1 MATILEKS
9 MTNGFKEPLE
19 KVMKNYVIQGFY
31 FFNGVK
37 QDVFLKIIVTKF

>member
-9 MTNGFKEPLE
+9 MTNVFKEPLE

-37 QDVFLKIIVTKF
+37 HVFLKIIVTKF